1 MEEYNSLEAPRIQCE
16 QLLKELLRAL
26 EMSSKFSFKNDT
38 EQAKYAKA
46 LSIFIGQYKD
56 LDEAYMKL
64 KEENKYTDNIKI

>member
-1 MEEYNSLEAPRIQCE
+1 MEEYNSLEAPRIRCE
-16 QLLKELLRAL
+16 ELLRAL